1 MDFRSN
7 KVKEI
12 RETYI
17 KELQSYYPV
26 HEATALLDLILSHR
40 LLINRTTLALNPELR
55 VSESE
60 MLIVHFDVKEL
71 KKYRPIQYIFGEAW
85 FDGFSLKVNEN
96 VLIPR
101 PETEELVL
109 WAVDSL
115 QNKKNLSIL
124 DIGTGSGCIAIA
136 LAKRLPTSHI
146 SACDV
151 SRDALIL
158 AGENAKNLKVNI
170 DFFNLDILKSDS
182 WINACVY
189 DVIISNPPYVT
200 NSEKAAMQPN
210 VLNWE
215 PSLALFVNDDD
226 PLIYYR
232 KTLQF
237 CINHLK
243 SSGTIFFEINQHF
256 GNELYDLLSS
266 SGFKDIIIKKD
277 LSGNDRML
285 SAVKLQQ

>member
-115 QNKKNLSIL
+115 QNKNLSIL

-136 LAKRLPTSHI
+136 LAKGFLLLTSQ
-146 SACDV
+146 
-151 SRDALIL
+151 L
-158 AGENAKNLKVNI
+158 ATCPVM
-170 DFFNLDILKSDS
+170 
-182 WINACVY
+182 
-189 DVIISNPPYVT
+189 P
-200 NSEKAAMQPN
+200 
-210 VLNWE
+210 
-215 PSLALFVNDDD
+215 
-226 PLIYYR
+226 
-232 KTLQF
+232 
-237 CINHLK
+237 
-243 SSGTIFFEINQHF
+243 
-256 GNELYDLLSS
+256 
-266 SGFKDIIIKKD
+266 
-277 LSGNDRML
+277 
-285 SAVKLQQ
+285 